1 MLKLRPHHIID
12 IIRDFG
18 ENKTFSPHPY
28 GHAYHI
34 IADVIVKNLNQTI
47 QLVNCADDICIPCI
61 HLQSNNKCNDILF
74 NHPYSCSKQEYN
86 DYLDKS
92 LLNFLSLEKDIR
104 ISIDDYLNLLLQRI
118 EFFDTIYPH
127 SKEIIDKRKVA
138 FLNGLKKLGIGHG

>member
-47 QLVNCADDICIPCI
+47 QLVNCADDICSPCV
-61 HLQSNNKCNDILF
+61 HLQSKNQCDDILV
-74 NHPYSCSKQEYN
+74 NHPYSKSKQEYN
-86 DYLDKS
+86 DYLDNSILKFLTLKEDIKIS
-92 LLNFLSLEKDIR
+92 IYDYLILLN
-104 ISIDDYLNLLLQRI
+104 NQI
-118 EFFDTIYPH
+118 EFFDEIYPH